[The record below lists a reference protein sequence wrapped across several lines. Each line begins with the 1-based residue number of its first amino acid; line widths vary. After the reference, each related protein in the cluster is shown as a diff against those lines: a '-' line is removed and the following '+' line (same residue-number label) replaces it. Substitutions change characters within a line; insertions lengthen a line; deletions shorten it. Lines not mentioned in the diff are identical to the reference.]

1 MAIQHGYLNTVSMTP
16 WVTPWRDLSTV
27 CTLSTLLDSNVGPES
42 YQNYKSILTST
53 DDTILDSW
61 QVGPSR
67 PPIDTH
73 HPAVRTHP
81 VTGLKA
87 LNVNN
92 GFVAAFAELKKDE
105 SDKLLDFFKLHIHSA
120 DDHYVRWK
128 WAVGSVAIWDNV
140 SLLAKPIIFKD
151 INMKIRG
158 VLLIESFP
166 ETMTNLEEVFARRS
180 LVKNVWNDL
189 LIPDI
194 KFWLTILSI
203 FWPRERESRTE
214 SCETGEGCDQ
224 WPH

>member
-1 MAIQHGYLNTVSMTP
+1 
-16 WVTPWRDLSTV
+16 LSTV

-42 YQNYKSILTST
+42 YQNYKSILTFT

-92 GFVAAFAELKKDE
+92 GFVTAFAELKKDE

-180 LVKNVWNDL
+180 LVKNV
-189 LIPDI
+189 
-194 KFWLTILSI
+194 
-203 FWPRERESRTE
+203 
-214 SCETGEGCDQ
+214 
-224 WPH
+224 